1 MVSKSY
7 YESGEYKMN
16 TPASALISVAKVQE
30 LKNSHSCILLDASI
44 PPIGLPPEKIVK
56 ETIPGSLFFDI
67 EKDFSDHLSG
77 LPHTLIDP
85 KAFETKAR
93 ALGINK
99 DSTIIV
105 FDAYGV
111 YSSPRAWWMFKI
123 MGHNNVFVL
132 NGGLIAWKQSG
143 LATTESFSKTDAI
156 GNFVANLKTD
166 YLINKDQIAAQLNK
180 PQITIVDARSADRFY
195 ARVDEPRKGL
205 RKGHIP
211 GSINIPFSSLVES
224 GYLKP
229 ELIKNSLTNTSNTF
243 AFSCG
248 SGITACVV
256 LLAAYELGN
265 RNLKLYDGSWAEW
278 GAIESLP
285 ISVD

>member
-1 MVSKSY
+1 MAPTS
-7 YESGEYKMN
+7 
-16 TPASALISVAKVQE
+16 LISIAE
-30 LKNSHSCILLDASI
+30 LSELQLNGSCILLDASI
-44 PPIGLPPEKIVK
+44 PPIGTAPEKIAN

-67 EKDFSDHLSG
+67 EKDFSDHSSG
-77 LPHTLIDP
+77 LPHTLISA
-85 KAFETKAR
+85 KEFESKAR

-123 MGHNNVFVL
+123 MGHEKVFVL
-132 NGGLIAWKQSG
+132 NGGLVAWKEAG
-143 LATTESFSKTDAI
+143 LKTTKNYARPAST
-156 GNFVANLKTD
+156 GNFVAHLQVK
-166 YLINKDQIAAQLNK
+166 YLINKDEIIDQLNPLQNK
-180 PQITIVDARSADRFY
+180 IIDARTADRFY

-211 GSINIPFSSLVES
+211 GSLNIPFGSLFES

-229 ELIKNSLTNTSNTF
+229 ELAKSFINNNPSNHF

-248 SGITACVV
+248 SGITACIP
-256 LLAAYELGN
+256 LLAFYELGY
-265 RNLKLYDGSWAEW
+265 RDLRLYDGSWAEW
-278 GAIESLP
+278 GADESLP
-285 ISVD
+285 IE